1 MSISISG
8 LGSGLPIDTW
18 ISQLVS
24 IKQANIDK
32 ISAAKTSMTNASSDL
47 GTLKTSYNSLL
58 TALQKITDSS
68 FGATSDVFAQKT
80 ATSSNSAIASAS
92 VTALAAKQT
101 ISLKVSQLA
110 TATTATSASVASG
123 TMSGATKL
131 SSLANGQITAGS
143 FSLYVDNKKYSI
155 DVATTD
161 TVDNVLGKIN
171 GLGVSGLSA
180 SVTDGKI
187 NIADSTQGSSIVVGA
202 NTDTTNF
209 SNIVS
214 LVKNDDG
221 TYSSS
226 KTILTANTSAT
237 LTGADAGFKTAI
249 NASSFMIGTAKFTV
263 DGTTTLNSLISQI
276 NSSKDAGATAYWDT
290 NAGKLVLTSTT
301 QGASNIDIQNLSGNF
316 TDVMG
321 LTTSTYN
328 EDGSVA
334 SSNLASGSQTLGNY
348 AKLSINGTDI
358 IASSNTITSDISGL
372 TGVTLNLASKTTDGT
387 TTTITVGANNSTLNS
402 ALSSFVSTF
411 NTVISQSDTATG
423 KNGTLYGELSL
434 TSIRDNLRTTAT
446 ASITDSSTV
455 KYNSLADIGIT
466 TGAVGAD
473 ISANTNQLNIDSTK
487 LAAALADDPDAVKKL
502 LIGDGKNDGVFTK
515 LKTIVN
521 GSLDSTNGYFAAR
534 AATFTDQLKDLSD
547 KISKQTDALA
557 TYKTELTNKFSMM
570 DEMISKLQK
579 QYNNI
584 SGILGTSTS
593 SKSSS
598 S

>member
-171 GLGVSGLSA
+171 GIGVSGLSA

-187 NIADSTQGSSIVVGA
+187 NIADSTQGSSIVIGA

-226 KTILTANTSAT
+226 KTILTANTSAN

-290 NAGKLVLTSTT
+290 NAGKLVLNSTT